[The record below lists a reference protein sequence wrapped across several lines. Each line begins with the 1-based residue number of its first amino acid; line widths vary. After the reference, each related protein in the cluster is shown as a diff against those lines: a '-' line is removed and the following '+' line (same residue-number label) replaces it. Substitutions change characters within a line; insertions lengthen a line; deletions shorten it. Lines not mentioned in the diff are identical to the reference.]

1 MMRKTKMKKK
11 KKQNK
16 VIWLGF
22 CLGLSILSWGETASA
37 QELQLEDDVLI
48 VRIPDPPEVEA
59 LKTLKDLDK
68 AIELKLEESFII
80 KITESMKKNPF

>member
-1 MMRKTKMKKK
+1 MSKNRMMTLALILLGVYTTWCKPAYAQDSNVV
-11 KKQNK
+11 KQDDE
-16 VIWLGF
+16 VI
-22 CLGLSILSWGETASA
+22 
-37 QELQLEDDVLI
+37 I
-48 VRIPDPPEVEA
+48 VRIPDPPEVES

>member
-1 MMRKTKMKKK
+1 MKSKTT
-11 KKQNK
+11 
-16 VIWLGF
+16 ILYFLLGF
-22 CLGLSILSWGETASA
+22 IALGWGKTVYA
-37 QELQLEDDVLI
+37 QEIELEEDVLI

>member
-1 MMRKTKMKKK
+1 M
-11 KKQNK
+11 NK
-16 VIWLGF
+16 VMGLVFCFGIVLLGW
-22 CLGLSILSWGETASA
+22 SNTVQA
-37 QELQLEDDVLI
+37 QELQLEEDVLI

-80 KITESMKKNPF
+80 KITESMQKEPF